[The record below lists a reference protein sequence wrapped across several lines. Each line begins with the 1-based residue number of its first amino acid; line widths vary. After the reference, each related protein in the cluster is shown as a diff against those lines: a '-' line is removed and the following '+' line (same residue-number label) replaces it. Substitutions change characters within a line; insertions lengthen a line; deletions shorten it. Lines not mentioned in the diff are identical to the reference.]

1 MQGCSFGPG
10 GHTVS
15 LPHTHAHTFHMQAH
29 TPTPTSPLQPM
40 ERALGPCFSSLMETL
55 ILAIWKRVSRTD
67 SPGIPWLAQPDV
79 ERSRKGDRKKE
90 QTEKGDGRES

>member
-1 MQGCSFGPG
+1 MCKGVLLVLG

-15 LPHTHAHTFHMQAH
+15 FAHTHAHTFHMQAH

-40 ERALGPCFSSLMETL
+40 ERAFGPRFSSLMETL

-67 SPGIPWLAQPDV
+67 SPGEPLAGSA
-79 ERSRKGDRKKE
+79 RC
-90 QTEKGDGRES
+90 

>member
-15 LPHTHAHTFHMQAH
+15 LPHTHAHMHAH

-40 ERALGPCFSSLMETL
+40 ERAFGPCFSSLTETL
-55 ILAIWKRVSRTD
+55 ILAIWKRVSRAD
-67 SPGIPWLAQPDV
+67 SPGDPLAGSA
-79 ERSRKGDRKKE
+79 RR
-90 QTEKGDGRES
+90 